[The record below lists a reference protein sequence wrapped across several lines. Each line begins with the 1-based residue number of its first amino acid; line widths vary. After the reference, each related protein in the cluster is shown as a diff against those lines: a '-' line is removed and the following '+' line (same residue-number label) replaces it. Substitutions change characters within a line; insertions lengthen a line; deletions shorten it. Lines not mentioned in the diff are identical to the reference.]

1 MFAAP
6 TQPETY
12 LEPCQTSKMK
22 RFLLDVRQGS
32 EFASANDVNLYN
44 VVTLLSRNSNNFL
57 RTCIAPPD
65 NFFNNYIMPSVS
77 AKETQLIVLQN
88 MCKKSE
94 IFYQRCVSIFWKS
107 CRYLTVLM
115 SIDILLFLLEM
126 SNAHW

>member
-22 RFLLDVRQGS
+22 RFLLDVWQGS
-32 EFASANDVNLYN
+32 EFASANVVNLYN
-44 VVTLLSRNSNNFL
+44 VVTLLNRNSNNFL
-57 RTCIAPPD
+57 RTYIAPTD
-65 NFFNNYIMPSVS
+65 NFFNNYIMLSVS
-77 AKETQLIVLQN
+77 AKETHLIVLQN
-88 MCKKSE
+88 MRKKSE
-94 IFYQRCVSIFWKS
+94 IFYQ
-107 CRYLTVLM
+107 RYLTVLM